1 MTAPPPRRRRP
12 SSESLREHELGDIHG
27 CFDTAQAAL
36 AELRHDAQR
45 DRLFSLGDRTDYGPR
60 SADALEWMQSRFT
73 VIVRGT
79 KT

>member
-1 MTAPPPRRRRP
+1 M
-12 SSESLREHELGDIHG
+12 GDIHG

-45 DRLFSLGDRTDYGPR
+45 DRLFSLGDRIDYGAR

-73 VIVRGT
+73 GIVRGT

>member
-1 MTAPPPRRRRP
+1 M
-12 SSESLREHELGDIHG
+12 GDIHG
-27 CFDTAQAAL
+27 CFDTAEAGL

-45 DRLFSLGDRTDYGPR
+45 DRLFSLGDRIDYGPR